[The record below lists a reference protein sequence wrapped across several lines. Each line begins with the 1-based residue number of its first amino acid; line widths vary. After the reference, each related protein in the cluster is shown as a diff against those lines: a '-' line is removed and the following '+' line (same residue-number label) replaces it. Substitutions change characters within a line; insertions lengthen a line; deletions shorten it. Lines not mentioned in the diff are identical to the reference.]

1 MSFGKEISD
10 PCLIT
15 SGVPQGSI
23 LGPFLFVPFVNDLP
37 VVLERCQILMYA
49 DDTVKYFTASNA
61 QEISSTLSSELAKVV
76 DSLFIH
82 QGKMERV
89 ICSFY

>member
-1 MSFGKEISD
+1 
-10 PCLIT
+10 
-15 SGVPQGSI
+15 
-23 LGPFLFVPFVNDLP
+23 
-37 VVLERCQILMYA
+37 MYA
-49 DDTVKYFTASNA
+49 DDTVMYFTASNA

-82 QGKMERV
+82 QSKMERV